1 MKKLTVIITLIIAG
15 CLLFSCADKAEK
27 SAQVEEL
34 KKQIADLTK
43 ENEALGKKISQPE
56 KKAAEKKMA
65 GKKGAYADVV
75 AKYKWDVHLNYPAGN
90 FHSKGAQ
97 RFANRVKEAT
107 KGEME
112 IVLHPGSAL
121 GFKGPELLRSVAEG
135 QLSMAEIPTGMVEGD
150 APVLALTAQPFLS
163 TNAFEQRL
171 LYQIAKP
178 TYAKVLKKFNQMTL
192 YTSVWPFSGIYTQ
205 RSIKSEADLKGL
217 KMRVYD
223 GTGLNF
229 GKATGIAAR
238 KMPFSEVYPAMKAGL
253 LDSMYTSSVSG
264 VDAKAWEVLKYFTPI
279 NIVGPVN
286 MMNVNIKAWNKLPK
300 NIQATVLEIATEME
314 DEMWNL
320 AGDMDRKSRAKLIG
334 NGMTIYPVSKK
345 FRSELD
351 KIGTQLRNDWGK
363 KAGKDAQNILKEYN
377 KIAGS

>member
-1 MKKLTVIITLIIAG
+1 MKKTLLIFICTV
-15 CLLFSCADKAEK
+15 F
-27 SAQVEEL
+27 VF
-34 KKQIADLTK
+34 
-43 ENEALGKKISQPE
+43 
-56 KKAAEKKMA
+56 AAVS
-65 GKKGAYADVV
+65 DVL
-75 AKYKWDVHLNYPAGN
+75 AKTKWDMHLNYPAGN

-97 RFANRVKEAT
+97 RFADRVAEAT
-107 KGEME
+107 GGELK

-121 GFKGPELLRSVAEG
+121 GFKGPELLRAVAEG
-135 QLSMAEIPTGMVEGD
+135 QLAIAEVPTGMVEGD
-150 APVLALTAQPFLS
+150 APVLALTAQPFIS

-171 LYQIAKP
+171 LYQLSKP
-178 TYAKVLKKFNQMTL
+178 TYAKVLKKFNQFTL

-205 RSIKSEADLKGL
+205 RAIKSAADLKGL

-223 GTGLNF
+223 GTGLAF

-286 MMNVNIKAWNKLPK
+286 MVNVNKAAWDQLSTDVKAK
-300 NIQATVLEIATEME
+300 VLEIAAEME

-320 AGDMDRKSRAKLIG
+320 AGDMDRKSRAALVE
-334 NGMTIYPVSKK
+334 NGMTVAPVSQA
-345 FRSELD
+345 FRKELD
-351 KIGTQLRNDWGK
+351 AIGVRLRGQWGK
-363 KAGKDAQNILKEYN
+363 KAGADAQAILKNYS
-377 KIAGS
+377 KITNPVGLRTPGDLTIQ